1 MPELNRDH
9 LPTPRSLRVA
19 ALAVLVSWFA
29 AVVSTTLAITRGDW
43 SLAIMGVAAAC
54 NAMGWW
60 FATRRWV
67 EWATIAVAC
76 LATLEDHGIR
86 PWLNGPPD
94 G

>member
-1 MPELNRDH
+1 MPEIRPEH
-9 LPTPRSLRVA
+9 LATPRSVWASVWAVA
-19 ALAVLVSWFA
+19 FTWTA
-29 AVVSTTLAITRGDW
+29 AVVAATLALVDRDW

-67 EWATIAVAC
+67 EWATVAVAC

>member
-1 MPELNRDH
+1 
-9 LPTPRSLRVA
+9 
-19 ALAVLVSWFA
+19 
-29 AVVSTTLAITRGDW
+29 
-43 SLAIMGVAAAC
+43 MGVAAAC

-67 EWATIAVAC
+67 EWATVAVAC